1 MKKKIIVGI
10 VLAMFVAGIIISTG
24 GSADT
29 RNNIEKMAQTKKV
42 TEVGDYT
49 SEVIKY
55 TKGGVEI
62 GNYATRKIYR
72 NGKLIET
79 IENKRALPAQVRPA
93 QVVPAPGPKAK
104 LVLIDHTNPFWKLD
118 STVKQDITC
127 WVVHTDDGRTYLYD
141 AVTGEKVGEG
151 IPAPTDKAISLSGYA
166 EGFDD
171 PWAGFREMATLW
183 FNTWGFSTW
192 NVYAPPYG
200 VHSAHIQDPSCT
212 YRYALAHGGSTNF
225 QTQQNQYIYA
235 PDIASWLTNR
245 DKMTFAFL
253 GHCGGMCSTG
263 PGTLSNAF
271 RKGSLTNTVTI
282 GYCGMGSDPVCW
294 GQAYNWQG
302 KLFSKVNEGVTW
314 KSAYDYALACYPECA
329 NTMRFVGDETLSLT
343 TGNPDETTLTIQSE
357 PSGQKAYVDGVFK
370 GYTPVTVTVSGS
382 PHTIKIGEGAPPP
395 KPDLS
400 ITDVWTVGD
409 KVHYKVKNT
418 GSTNAGASHTSLTID
433 GGWKT
438 TIYEAGLS
446 AGAERSAQFS
456 SYSWTCSGS
465 SDNIK
470 VRADCNGE
478 IDEANENNNYMEKT
492 ISCSSGC
499 EGIDLVIT
507 DIFKT
512 SYGKIGY
519 KIKNQG
525 TYACGSSHTS
535 LYLNGRYTNRDTA
548 GSLNSGQVRTD
559 YFRTSWPRSG
569 TVIKVKADYQNRI
582 NECDES
588 NNNMEVTA

>member
-118 STVKQDITC
+118 TTVKQDITC
-127 WVVHTDDGRTYLYD
+127 WVVHTDEGRTYLYD
-141 AVTGEKVGEG
+141 AVTGKKIGEG
-151 IPAPTDKAISLSGYA
+151 IPAPIDKAISLSGFHE
-166 EGFDD
+166 EGWPD
-171 PWAGFREMATLW
+171 PWDGFRENAALW
-183 FNTWGFSTW
+183 CNLWDFSTW
-192 NVYAPPYG
+192 NVFAPTYTP
-200 VHSAHIQDPSCT
+200 HSNYIKDNTCT
-212 YRYALAHGGSTNF
+212 FRYALAHGGSTSFKTCDGLWITDDN
-225 QTQQNQYIYA
+225 
-235 PDIASWLTNR
+235 IASWMANR

-253 GHCGGMCSTG
+253 GHCAGMCSTG

-271 RKGSLTNTVTI
+271 RKGSMTDTVTV
-282 GYCGMGSDPVCW
+282 GFCDPTVEGW
-294 GQAYNWQG
+294 PQALNWQD
-302 KLFSKVNEGVTW
+302 KLFAHANTGVTW
-314 KSAYDYALACYPECA
+314 KAAFDYANACYPECIS
-329 NTMRFVGDETLSLT
+329 MMVFVGDETLSLN

-357 PSGQKAYVDGVFK
+357 PSGQKAYVDGIFK

-382 PHTIKIGEGAPPP
+382 PHTIKVGEGAPPP
-395 KPDLS
+395 KPDLT

-433 GGWKT
+433 GTYKT
-438 TIYEAGLS
+438 TVYEAGLS

-525 TYACGSSHTS
+525 TYACGSSYTS